1 MHDHDNCR
9 AVVAR
14 LVGLVADLPQVPNQ
28 NHVFQYHE
36 IIKMV
41 EGACGQDLSQ
51 FRIAPHRLKSRVDN
65 NPRRHWQAPFVPET
79 SVDHAYFCAQVKGL
93 VAYIKKAVGES
104 AFVPSI

>member
-1 MHDHDNCR
+1 MHDHEKCT

-14 LVGLVADLPQVPNQ
+14 LVSFVADLPKVPSQ

-41 EGACGQDLSQ
+41 EETCGQNLSQ
-51 FRIAPHRLKSRVDN
+51 FRIASHRLKSRVDT
-65 NPRRHWQAPFVPET
+65 NPRRHWQTPFAPET
-79 SVDHAYFCAQVKGL
+79 SVEHAYFCAQVQGL

-104 AFVPSI
+104 AFVSD